1 MTETRREREKIAR
14 KMDILA
20 AAKEVLS
27 KKPFGEATLEEIAEK
42 AEFAKGTIYGYF
54 KNKEDLFICLIKEEF
69 DRWTKAVS
77 PALAEGLKPL
87 ERLRILAE
95 EELRFH
101 RENLEIYKI
110 YLYHEGFITIIRQD
124 KSPSSLAEHT
134 VQEYQKTLYE
144 CRVKTLETFERVIRT
159 CQDAGYYK
167 DKDPRFLALI
177 FLGVVHSVIAG
188 WIMGQ
193 LKKPIPEI
201 VSDIL
206 DLIPVKST

>member
-1 MTETRREREKIAR
+1 MTETRREREKKAR
-14 KMDILA
+14 KTDILA

-27 KKPFGEATLEEIAEK
+27 KKPFSEATLEEIAEK

-69 DRWTKAVS
+69 DRWMKAVS

-110 YLYHEGFITIIRQD
+110 YLYHQGFITIIMQD
-124 KSPSSLAEHT
+124 KSPSSIAEHT
-134 VQEYQKTLYE
+134 VQEYQRTLYE
-144 CRVKTLETFERVIRT
+144 CRLKTLETFEKVIRT

-206 DLIPVKST
+206 DLIPVDST